1 MHLDEHTQ
9 TTTVW
14 TSDVR
19 PELHTTDATLADV
32 ITWADAHPCAW
43 DVVTHAKSKAFG
55 LGSCEYIGWAQR
67 GMAPEA
73 ILERASHL
81 YGLATGRDAFQSPA
95 SIFAW
100 KARFT
105 LEHYREPGFTGGLFR
120 QHDGQFHRLCMTLDY
135 TPETLGCVVSRFID
149 WCGHDYRTEYVTLN
163 SEIVRRL
170 DRPT

>member
-19 PELHTTDATLADV
+19 PELHTTEPMLAEV
-32 ITWADAHPCAW
+32 IAWADAHPCAW
-43 DVVTHAKSKAFG
+43 DIVTHAKSKAFG

-81 YGLATGRDAFQSPA
+81 HGLATGRDAFQGPA

-135 TPETLGCVVSRFID
+135 TPETLGDVVSRFID
-149 WCGHDYRTEYVTLN
+149 WCGRDYRTEYVTLN
-163 SEIVRRL
+163 CEIVRRL
-170 DRPT
+170 APPL